1 MNRLQTLGHSND
13 SQKTFTFRY
22 AHQSEPVPDGWTFTL
37 CGGHHGAGGYGILMR
52 QKDDFYPT
60 PKEAIDALIKVEN
73 LPKDIWEP
81 ACGNGAISKPLI
93 SAGHNVISTDL
104 NDYGYGKT
112 GIDFL
117 MEFKPLAPAV
127 VTNPPYKMANEFI
140 IKCMDMKLPY
150 FAMLLR
156 LAFLEGKQ
164 RRQDIYNRQPPARV
178 HVFSERLTMWR
189 GDEEQ
194 PEGSSGFIAFAWFVW
209 EQGKTETRLDWI

>member
-1 MNRLQTLGHSND
+1 MKNTMNRSPMLAHLNKGV
-13 SQKTFTFRY
+13 FRY
-22 AHQSEPVPDGWTFTL
+22 AHKDEPVPAGWVFTL
-37 CGGHHGAGGYGILMR
+37 CGAHHGKNGYGILTR

-60 PKEAIDALIKVEN
+60 PANAVEALMKAEK
-73 LPKDIWEP
+73 LPQDIWEC
-81 ACGNGAISKPLI
+81 ACGDGAISKPLI
-93 SAGHNVISTDL
+93 AAGHNVISTDL
-104 NDYGYGKT
+104 NDWGYGKS
-112 GIDFL
+112 GVDFL
-117 MEFKPLAPAV
+117 MEYKPLAPAV
-127 VTNPPYKMANEFI
+127 VTNPPYKMANEFV

-164 RRQDIYNRQPPARV
+164 RREEIYNRQPPARV

-209 EQGKTETRLDWI
+209 QQGKTDTRLDWI

>member
-1 MNRLQTLGHSND
+1 MPEQSNE
-13 SQKTFTFRY
+13 KAFPIIARY
-22 AHQSEPVPDGWTFTL
+22 AHEEDEHPDGWVFHL
-37 CGGHHGAGGYGILMR
+37 CGGHHGANGYGILTR

-60 PKEAIDALIKVEN
+60 PPEAVQALLKAEK
-73 LPKDIWEP
+73 LPRYIWEP
-81 ACGNGAISKPLI
+81 ACGDGAISKQLEA
-93 SAGHNVISTDL
+93 AGHDVLSTDL
-104 NDYGYGKT
+104 NDWGYGQA

-117 MEFKPLAPAV
+117 MEYKPLAPAI

-140 IKCMDMKLPY
+140 IKCMDMNVPY

-164 RRQDIYNRQPPARV
+164 RRQEIYNRQPPARV

-209 EQGKTETRLDWI
+209 QQGETDTRLSWL

>member
-1 MNRLQTLGHSND
+1 MQEQSNE
-13 SQKTFTFRY
+13 SKFPILCRY
-22 AHQSEPVPDGWTFTL
+22 SHQDNPIPNGWEFTL
-37 CGGHHGAGGYGILMR
+37 LHGHHGRSGYGILTR

-60 PKEAIDALIKVEN
+60 PREAVEALIRAEK
-73 LPKDIWEP
+73 LPADIWEC
-81 ACGNGAISKPLI
+81 ACGDGSISEPLKT
-93 SAGHNVISTDL
+93 AGHNVISTDL
-104 NDYGYGKT
+104 NDWNYGTT
-112 GIDFL
+112 GVDFL
-117 MEFKPLAPAV
+117 MEFQPLAPAV
-127 VTNPPYKMANEFI
+127 VTNPPYKLANEFV

-164 RRQDIYNRQPPARV
+164 RRAEIYNRQPPARV

-209 EQGKTETRLDWI
+209 EQGKTDTRLSWL